1 MPWRLL
7 PYIRWPVRILL
18 VVLAAVALSA
28 GTYLGL
34 ERLGRRAWPAI
45 VARAVAWG
53 ALGLLLL
60 NVSCPRPPLVRRPIV
75 LLDGSLSMTAAG
87 RDWTPLRRLA
97 DSLGDVRFFGDE
109 RSGAD
114 SLPNR
119 GRSLLAPAL
128 AAASA
133 SDRPVIVITDGEI
146 DDAPEIA
153 VDLLARARVEVAPR
167 SVARDIALL
176 SVDGP
181 ARVTAGDSLRYD
193 VTVRFA
199 GDTSQDSAVVELR
212 SDDAK
217 RTLLARRVLR
227 SSGSEARG
235 VLRAASPGI
244 AAGEHVLSMKVM
256 GSGDSEPRTDE
267 RLVHLSVAQ
276 TPGVVLVAN
285 PADWD
290 ARFLF
295 RAIRDVAALPVRG
308 YVRIGESWR
317 SMVDLKPVSEDALR
331 QAIRGADLVVLKGKA
346 VDRVTDVRGRGVWLW
361 PGSAETSAQDGDWY
375 LTATPASPLATALGG
390 LPVDSF
396 PPAVQLTAQQPM
408 PTGWVGL
415 MAQAGRRGAPRPAF
429 FGGESG
435 GKRRV
440 TTAVDGLWRWSFR
453 GGSSEQGYRALIGST
468 VTWLLGA
475 PDTARGPARP
485 VRPVVMNGRPL
496 LFEWSGAGA
505 AHPVPISWTGT
516 TGNREQGAGNGE
528 AVGGADTLRFDGAGR
543 AALWLAPGTWR
554 YRLEGGTQGLV
565 AVEEYSDELVPR
577 APTIVSKAGRTVT
590 GNARTSARDW
600 AWLFGIAVLGLCVE
614 WMARR
619 RLGLR

>member
-1 MPWRLL
+1 MRWRLL

-45 VARAVAWG
+45 VARTVAWA

-60 NVSCPRPPLVRRPIV
+60 NVSCPRPPVARRPIV
-75 LLDGSLSMTAAG
+75 LLDGSLSMTAGG
-87 RDWTPLRRLA
+87 RDWNTSRRLA
-97 DSLGDVRFFGDE
+97 DSLGEVRYFGDE
-109 RSGAD
+109 RPGRD

-128 AAASA
+128 AAAAA
-133 SDRPVIVITDGEI
+133 SDRPVIVVTDGEI
-146 DDAPEIA
+146 DDAGEIA
-153 VDLLARARVEVAPR
+153 PDLLSRARVEVSPR
-167 SVARDIALL
+167 SLARDVAVV

-181 ARVTAGDSLRYD
+181 ARVTAGDSLRYE
-193 VTVRFA
+193 VIVRFA
-199 GDTSQDSAVVELR
+199 GDTAPDSAVVELR

-217 RTLLARRVLR
+217 RSLLARRVLR
-227 SSGSEARG
+227 TTRGEARG
-235 VLRAASPGI
+235 VMRAVTGGI
-244 AAGEHVLSMKVM
+244 TAGEHVLSIKAVDA
-256 GSGDSEPRTDE
+256 GDAEPRTDE
-267 RLVHLSVAQ
+267 RLVHLSVAE
-276 TPGVVLVAN
+276 TPGVVFVAN

-295 RAIRDVAALPVRG
+295 RTIREVAALPVRG

-317 SMVDLKPVSEDALR
+317 SMADLKPVSEDVMR
-331 QAIRGADLVVLKGKA
+331 QAIRGADLVVLKGHA
-346 VDRVTDVRGRGVWLW
+346 IDRAGDARGRGVWLW
-361 PGSAETSAQDGDWY
+361 PSGLGATAQEGDWY

-390 LPVDSF
+390 LPIDSF
-396 PPAVQLTAQQPM
+396 PPAVLLTTQQPT
-408 PTGWVGL
+408 PAGWVGL
-415 MAQAGRRGAPRPAF
+415 MAQAGRRGAPRPAL
-429 FGGESG
+429 FGAETG
-435 GKRRV
+435 GVRRV

-453 GGSSEQGYRALIGST
+453 GGSSEQGYRALVGAT

-475 PDTARGPARP
+475 PDTARGPARA

-496 LFEWSGAGA
+496 VFEWTGAGA
-505 AHPVPISWTGT
+505 AQPVAISLTG
-516 TGNREQGAGNGE
+516 ASS
-528 AVGGADTLRFDGAGR
+528 GADTLRFDGAGR
-543 AALWLAPGTWR
+543 AELWLAPGTWR

-577 APTIVSKAGRTVT
+577 APTIASKAGVDVT
-590 GNARTSARDW
+590 GTARTAARDW
-600 AWLFGIAVLGLCVE
+600 VWLFFIGVLGLCVE
-614 WMARR
+614 WMVRR

>member
-1 MPWRLL
+1 M
-7 PYIRWPVRILL
+7 
-18 VVLAAVALSA
+18 
-28 GTYLGL
+28 
-34 ERLGRRAWPAI
+34 
-45 VARAVAWG
+45 
-53 ALGLLLL
+53 
-60 NVSCPRPPLVRRPIV
+60 
-75 LLDGSLSMTAAG
+75 
-87 RDWTPLRRLA
+87 RRLA
-97 DSLGDVRFFGDE
+97 DSLGEVRFFGDE

-128 AAASA
+128 SAAAA

-146 DDAPEIA
+146 DDASEIPA
-153 VDLLARARVEVAPR
+153 DLLARARVEVVPR
-167 SVARDIALL
+167 TSVRDVAVL

-193 VTVRFA
+193 VAVRFA
-199 GDTSQDSAVVELR
+199 GDSSQDSAVVELR

-217 RTLLARRVLR
+217 RTLLARRVVR
-227 SSGSEARG
+227 SSGGEARG
-235 VLRAASPGI
+235 VLRAASAGI
-244 AAGEHVLSMKVM
+244 AAGEHLLSMQVV

-267 RLVHLSVAQ
+267 RLVHLTVAQ

-308 YVRIGESWR
+308 YVRIGDSWR
-317 SMVDLKPVSEDALR
+317 SMADLKPISEDALR

-346 VDRVTDVRGRGVWLW
+346 VDRVTEVRGRGVWLW
-361 PGSAETSAQDGDWY
+361 PGSTEAPAQDGDWY
-375 LTATPASPLATALGG
+375 LTATPASPLAAALGG
-390 LPVDSF
+390 LPIDSF
-396 PPAVQLTAQQPM
+396 PPAVQLVAQQPT

-429 FGGESG
+429 FGAESG

-440 TTAVDGLWRWSFR
+440 TTAVAGLWRWSFR
-453 GGSSEQGYRALIGST
+453 GGSSEQGYRALVGST

-475 PDTARGPARP
+475 PDTARG
-485 VRPVVMNGRPL
+485 
-496 LFEWSGAGA
+496 AGA
-505 AHPVPISWTGT
+505 AGASRGDEWAAAAVRVERCRCGAAGADQLDGT
-516 TGNREQGAGNGE
+516 AGTGNREQGTRE
-528 AVGGADTLRFDGAGR
+528 RVADTLRFDGAGR

-565 AVEEYSDELVPR
+565 AVEEY
-577 APTIVSKAGRTVT
+577 
-590 GNARTSARDW
+590 
-600 AWLFGIAVLGLCVE
+600 
-614 WMARR
+614 
-619 RLGLR
+619 LR

>member
-45 VARAVAWG
+45 VARAVAWA

-60 NVSCPRPPLVRRPIV
+60 NVSCPRPPIARRPIV

-87 RDWTPLRRLA
+87 RDWGGSRRRA
-97 DSLGDVRFFGDE
+97 DSLGEVRYFGDE

-114 SLPNR
+114 SLPAR

-128 AAASA
+128 AAAAA
-133 SDRPVIVITDGEI
+133 SDRPVIVITDGEV
-146 DDAPEIA
+146 DDATDIPA
-153 VDLLARARVEVAPR
+153 DLLARARVEVLPQVR
-167 SVARDIALL
+167 ARDVAVV

-181 ARVTAGDSLRYD
+181 ARVTAGDSLRYE
-193 VTVRFA
+193 VTLRFS
-199 GDTSQDSAVVELR
+199 GDSAPDSAVVELR

-227 SSGSEARG
+227 PTGGDARG
-235 VLRAASPGI
+235 VLRAATGGI
-244 AAGEHVLSMKVM
+244 AAGEHLLSI
-256 GSGDSEPRTDE
+256 SAIDAGDAEPRTDE
-267 RLVHLSVAQ
+267 RLVYLSVAA
-276 TPGVVLVAN
+276 TPGVVFVTS

-308 YVRIGESWR
+308 YVRLGEGWR
-317 SMVDLKPVSEDALR
+317 SMTDMKPISDDAMR
-331 QAIRGADLVVLKGKA
+331 QAIRGADLVVLKGAA
-346 VDRVTDVRGRGVWLW
+346 VERVGDVRGRGVWLW
-361 PGSAETSAQDGDWY
+361 PGGGGDAAAQDGDWY
-375 LTATPASPLATALGG
+375 LTATPASPIAAALSG
-390 LPVDSF
+390 LPIDSF
-396 PPAVQLTAQQPM
+396 PPAVQLTAQQPT
-408 PTGWVGL
+408 PAGWVGL

-429 FGGESG
+429 FGVEAG

-440 TTAVDGLWRWSFR
+440 TTAVSGLWRWSFR
-453 GGSSEQGYRALIGST
+453 GGSSEQGYRALVGAT

-475 PDTARGPARP
+475 PDTARGPAHP

-496 LFEWSGAGA
+496 VFEWTGAGA
-505 AHPVPISWTGT
+505 ARPVPISWTGSSS
-516 TGNREQGAGNGE
+516 
-528 AVGGADTLRFDGAGR
+528 GADTLRFDGAGR
-543 AALWLAPGTWR
+543 AALWLDPGAWR

-565 AVEEYSDELVPR
+565 AVEQYSDELLPR
-577 APTIVSKAGRTVT
+577 AQTVASKAGTNVAGGSRT
-590 GNARTSARDW
+590 AARDW
-600 AWLFGIAVLGLCVE
+600 VWLFGIAVLSLCAE
-614 WMARR
+614 WLVRR
-619 RLGLR
+619 KFGLR